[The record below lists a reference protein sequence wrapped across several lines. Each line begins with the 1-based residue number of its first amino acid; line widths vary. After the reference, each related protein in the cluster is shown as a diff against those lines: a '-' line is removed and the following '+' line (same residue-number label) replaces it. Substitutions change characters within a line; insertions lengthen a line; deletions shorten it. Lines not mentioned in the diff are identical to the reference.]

1 MKNLLFYI
9 GALMLRI
16 LGCRISRNWLVLW
29 LWIELKR
36 LALIP
41 ILRSKIT
48 PRSIE
53 ATRKYFLFQATGRV
67 ILLLGILFRHMNSE
81 KLFIIGYYKTLEL
94 VIIIFALTLK
104 MGIFPKH
111 FWFIDVMQGINFLK
125 GFFVSIISKIIPL
138 YIIISI
144 NKSLTFFIL
153 YIIGVSSVLIGS
165 IFGVQQTQL
174 RKLIALS
181 SITHLGWMIILFA
194 KTRKNWIGI
203 LLFLSYIIMVTPLF
217 WLGKI
222 FAIEHLSKGVRL
234 AGNFTLI
241 FTFIIRILSIAG
253 FPPLLGFFYKWII
266 FYKIIGKRK
275 FLVIGVLIMARLL
288 SLFYYIKICINFYMN
303 LWSPKKIIFNKFI
316 REIIKKKLITVTIVV
331 AKLLLFLLIWKLA
344 PISSTLNF

>member
-1 MKNLLFYI
+1 MNNLLFYI
-9 GALMLRI
+9 GALMLSI
-16 LGCRISRNWLVLW
+16 LGCSISSNWLVLW
-29 LWIELKR
+29 LWIELNS

-41 ILRSKIT
+41 ILSSNIT

-53 ATRKYFLFQATGRV
+53 ATSKYFLFQATGSV

-81 KLFIIGYYKTLEL
+81 NLLIIGYYNTLEL

-104 MGIFPKH
+104 MGIFPNH
-111 FWFIDVMQGINFLK
+111 FWFIDVMQGINFLN

-144 NKSLTFFIL
+144 NNSLTFFIL

-194 KTRKNWIGI
+194 NTSNNWIGI

-217 WLGKI
+217 WLGNI
-222 FAIEHLSKGVRL
+222 FAIEHLSKGVSL
-234 AGNFTLI
+234 AGNFTLM
-241 FTFIIRILSIAG
+241 FTFIVSILSIAG

-266 FYKIIGKRK
+266 FYNIIGNSN
-275 FLVIGVLIMARLL
+275 FLVIGILIMASLL
-288 SLFYYIKICINFYMN
+288 SLFYYINICINFYMN
-303 LWSPKKIIFNKFI
+303 LWSPNKIIFNNFI
-316 REIIKKKLITVTIVV
+316 SEIINNNLITVTIVI
-331 AKLLLFLLIWKLA
+331 ANLLLFILIWNLA